1 MWPSCAMSAQ
11 WSYLRTT
18 ADMLICVVCVIM
30 VRREISSLSLACQ
43 LKYHISPLLSRLGML
58 NMSSSGSTSLVSLA
72 RGGLWSYLVRNNLVE
87 VVDYIWHADPT
98 QFLRADPQSG
108 PCLLSQ

>member
-1 MWPSCAMSAQ
+1 LCSLRYHGQEREIFSLSGMSAQ
-11 WSYLRTT
+11 ISHIT
-18 ADMLICVVCVIM
+18 VV
-30 VRREISSLSLACQ
+30 E
-43 LKYHISPLLSRLGML
+43 YGML